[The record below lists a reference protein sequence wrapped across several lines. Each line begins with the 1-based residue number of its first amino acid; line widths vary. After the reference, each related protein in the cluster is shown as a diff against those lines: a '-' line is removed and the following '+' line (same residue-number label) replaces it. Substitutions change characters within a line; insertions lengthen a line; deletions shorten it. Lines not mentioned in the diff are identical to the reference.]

1 MTSTEYPSAVLI
13 RTCTAMYK
21 ASCSQLLTL
30 HSSEPQRRKMT
41 SNSNIIHIDE
51 CWNAKAVAHGS
62 LRWWLSEST
71 HYHVKG
77 TMTLYK
83 SATGTFRLHYSGME
97 VDKNGVEIDSS
108 RPIIE
113 GTIQLH
119 SFFTIQAH
127 KYRST
132 NAKVRAILLTFK
144 KYTCLVQKI
153 QLTIPIDDHEPE
165 AVKMMV
171 SELESAPG
179 ATKITKSKA
188 SKH

>member
-1 MTSTEYPSAVLI
+1 
-13 RTCTAMYK
+13 
-21 ASCSQLLTL
+21 
-30 HSSEPQRRKMT
+30 
-41 SNSNIIHIDE
+41 
-51 CWNAKAVAHGS
+51 
-62 LRWWLSEST
+62 
-71 HYHVKG
+71 
-77 TMTLYK
+77 
-83 SATGTFRLHYSGME
+83 ME

-108 RPIIE
+108 RPFVE
-113 GTIQLH
+113 GTLQLH
-119 SFFTIQAH
+119 SFFQIQSH

-165 AVKMMV
+165 AVKMMA